1 MPQPLESSERSSPS
15 SLIVSAIDGVLQ
27 MVINAPEAR
36 NSLSAAGV
44 IDGLI
49 AALDRLERDPDL
61 RCAVLTG
68 AGGAFCSGGN
78 LNELSSLSEDQVRA
92 RMNANTWLYRRI
104 ALCDKLVIAA
114 VDGPA
119 YGAGLGLATCCDWI
133 VAGESAAFCCSF
145 VRVGAMPDAGLFWS
159 LPSRLGASG
168 ARQMMLLGKEV
179 RGPEAL
185 RIGLADE
192 FVADGPALPAAMAF
206 AGRMT
211 QGPTRAY
218 GRIKAGLRQS
228 PMALEQALQY
238 QMDNAPSLFAS
249 EDFREGAKAFL
260 EKRKPGFKGG

>member
-1 MPQPLESSERSSPS
+1 MKNPIESSETSSS
-15 SLIVSAIDGVLQ
+15 TAVIITAAEGVLQ

-36 NSLSAAGV
+36 NSLSAKGV
-44 IDGLI
+44 VDGLLT
-49 AALDRLERDPDL
+49 ALDMLERDPEL

-68 AGGAFCSGGN
+68 AGGAFSSGGN
-78 LNELSSLSEDQVRA
+78 LHDLSSQSEAQVRA
-92 RMNANTWLYRRI
+92 QMNTNTWLYRRI

-133 VAGESAAFCCSF
+133 VAGESAAFCSAF

-159 LPSRLGASG
+159 LPARLGAAG
-168 ARQMMLLGKEV
+168 ARRMMLLGKEV

-185 RIGLADE
+185 AIGLADDYVSE
-192 FVADGPALPAAMAF
+192 GSSLPAAMTVAKRF
-206 AGRMT
+206 A

-218 GRIKAGLRQS
+218 GRIKAGLRQG
-228 PMALEQALQY
+228 PMSVEQALQF
-238 QMDNAPSLFAS
+238 QLDNGPGLFAS

-260 EKRKPGFKGG
+260 EKRKPVFKGR

>member
-1 MPQPLESSERSSPS
+1 MKNKIEPSEASSSSAV
-15 SLIVSAIDGVLQ
+15 IVTAADGVLQ

-36 NSLSAAGV
+36 NSLSAEGV
-44 IDGLI
+44 VDGLL
-49 AALDRLERDPDL
+49 AALDRLEHDTDL

-68 AGGAFCSGGN
+68 AGGAFSSGGN
-78 LNELSSLSEDQVRA
+78 LNELSSLPEAQVRA
-92 RMNANTWLYRRI
+92 QMNTNTWLYRRI

-133 VAGESAAFCCSF
+133 VAGESAAFCSAF

-159 LPSRLGASG
+159 LPSRLGAGG
-168 ARQMMLLGKEV
+168 ARRMMLLGKEV

-185 RIGLADE
+185 HIGLADD
-192 FVADGPALPAAMAF
+192 FVADGSALPAAMAF
-206 AGRMT
+206 AGGLAK
-211 QGPTRAY
+211 GPTRAY
-218 GRIKAGLRQS
+218 GRIKAGLRQA

-238 QMDNAPSLFAS
+238 QMDNGPGLFAS

-260 EKRKPGFKGG
+260 EKRKPLFKGR